1 MRLLMLFALVTLAV
15 IGVIAVLFIG
25 NFRQSQRDSIV
36 LPDAAQSA
44 QPAAQQPGEEP
55 SLLEVSRSNV
65 QSIVR
70 YLHRPQYYH
79 QSYTI
84 TRQMGGAA
92 SESTAEL
99 WVSDTRVCAV
109 LTSAAGEKHLLTDG
123 QTLYVWY
130 ASDEKVRQLPVA
142 ADVTMDELTGIP
154 TYELL
159 DTLPPETIT
168 DGEFI
173 TDDRYDSGRQIFA
186 AAEQDGVRRECWI
199 SLDYGLL
206 TESILKREDETVYDA
221 LQTWRSWPQA
231 TRPLTTS
238 SSCRTARRRSNDR
251 YNYVSDLRQEE
262 GRGRQ
267 QNGQRI
273 LLLSIH
279 GQKQQDQE
287 HQQISRVDAA
297 RQQPRQEAA
306 ARILPDRQRRARRR
320 RLRRGFWHR
329 RRRRRLHRR
338 RGRDV
343 FHARGAVDARGVGDI
358 TVIHHG
364 VSFGPGPR
372 PRFLS
377 AREARLAS
385 RAACSA
391 RSIFDCRSL
400 RRNGLR
406 ARSKASCFLSAF
418 PACRSMAAA
427 GSGRETVSCT
437 GGFGGCAGGGAG
449 GGMGGTA
456 ASCGAAASG

>member
-1 MRLLMLFALVTLAV
+1 MRLLMLFALATLAV

-173 TDDRYDSGRQIFA
+173 TDDRYDSGLQSFA
-186 AAEQDGVRRECWI
+186 AAEQDGVRQPRLRPSDREH
-199 SLDYGLL
+199 
-206 TESILKREDETVYDA
+206 
-221 LQTWRSWPQA
+221 PQA
-231 TRPLTTS
+231 
-238 SSCRTARRRSNDR
+238 
-251 YNYVSDLRQEE
+251 
-262 GRGRQ
+262 G
-267 QNGQRI
+267 
-273 LLLSIH
+273 
-279 GQKQQDQE
+279 
-287 HQQISRVDAA
+287 
-297 RQQPRQEAA
+297 
-306 ARILPDRQRRARRR
+306 
-320 RLRRGFWHR
+320 
-329 RRRRRLHRR
+329 
-338 RGRDV
+338 GRD
-343 FHARGAVDARGVGDI
+343 
-358 TVIHHG
+358 
-364 VSFGPGPR
+364 
-372 PRFLS
+372 
-377 AREARLAS
+377 
-385 RAACSA
+385 
-391 RSIFDCRSL
+391 
-400 RRNGLR
+400 GL
-406 ARSKASCFLSAF
+406 
-418 PACRSMAAA
+418 
-427 GSGRETVSCT
+427 
-437 GGFGGCAGGGAG
+437 
-449 GGMGGTA
+449 
-456 ASCGAAASG
+456 

>member
-1 MRLLMLFALVTLAV
+1 
-15 IGVIAVLFIG
+15 
-25 NFRQSQRDSIV
+25 
-36 LPDAAQSA
+36 
-44 QPAAQQPGEEP
+44 
-55 SLLEVSRSNV
+55 
-65 QSIVR
+65 
-70 YLHRPQYYH
+70 
-79 QSYTI
+79 
-84 TRQMGGAA
+84 
-92 SESTAEL
+92 
-99 WVSDTRVCAV
+99 
-109 LTSAAGEKHLLTDG
+109 
-123 QTLYVWY
+123 
-130 ASDEKVRQLPVA
+130 
-142 ADVTMDELTGIP
+142 MDELTGIP

-186 AAEQDGVRRECWI
+186 ASEQDGVRRECWI

-221 LQTWRSWPQA
+221 LQTGLEILAAA

-262 GRGRQ
+262 GCGRQ

-287 HQQISRVDAA
+287 HQQIARVDAA
-297 RQQPRQEAA
+297 RQQPRQEA

-364 VSFGPGPR
+364 VSFGPGPAAPVFEREGSEAGKPRGLQR
-372 PRFLS
+372 PVDLRLPVLAQKWLEGQKQSLLLLICLS
-377 AREARLAS
+377 RLPQHGGRGLRQGNGLLHRRLRRLREAG
-385 RAACSA
+385 AAPRQGGGSL
-391 RSIFDCRSL
+391 L
-400 RRNGLR
+400 RRGRIRLTEAERACERPQLLQLR
-406 ARSKASCFLSAF
+406 R
-418 PACRSMAAA
+418 
-427 GSGRETVSCT
+427 VVQY
-437 GGFGGCAGGGAG
+437 GAQR
-449 GGMGGTA
+449 A
-456 ASCGAAASG
+456 LELIH

>member
-1 MRLLMLFALVTLAV
+1 MRLMMLFALATLAV

-99 WVSDTRVCAV
+99 WVSDTR
-109 LTSAAGEKHLLTDG
+109 G

-186 AAEQDGVRRECWI
+186 ASEQDGVRRECWI

-206 TESILKREDETVYDA
+206 TESILKRENETVYDA
-221 LQTWRSWPQA
+221 LQTG
-231 TRPLTTS
+231 L
-238 SSCRTARRRSNDR
+238 
-251 YNYVSDLRQEE
+251 E
-262 GRGRQ
+262 
-267 QNGQRI
+267 I
-273 LLLSIH
+273 L
-279 GQKQQDQE
+279 
-287 HQQISRVDAA
+287 AA
-297 RQQPRQEAA
+297 GDEAFDDVFV
-306 ARILPDRQRRARRR
+306 LPD
-320 RLRRGFWHR
+320 
-329 RRRRRLHRR
+329 
-338 RGRDV
+338 
-343 FHARGAVDARGVGDI
+343 
-358 TVIHHG
+358 
-364 VSFGPGPR
+364 
-372 PRFLS
+372 
-377 AREARLAS
+377 
-385 RAACSA
+385 
-391 RSIFDCRSL
+391 
-400 RRNGLR
+400 
-406 ARSKASCFLSAF
+406 
-418 PACRSMAAA
+418 
-427 GSGRETVSCT
+427 
-437 GGFGGCAGGGAG
+437 
-449 GGMGGTA
+449 GT
-456 ASCGAAASG
+456 SPFQ

>member
-1 MRLLMLFALVTLAV
+1 MRLLMLFALATLAV

-44 QPAAQQPGEEP
+44 QPAAQQSGEEP

-84 TRQMGGAA
+84 TRQMGGAS

-186 AAEQDGVRRECWI
+186 ASEQDGVRRECWI

-206 TESILKREDETVYDA
+206 TESILKRENETVYDA
-221 LQTWRSWPQA
+221 LQTG
-231 TRPLTTS
+231 L
-238 SSCRTARRRSNDR
+238 
-251 YNYVSDLRQEE
+251 E
-262 GRGRQ
+262 
-267 QNGQRI
+267 I
-273 LLLSIH
+273 L
-279 GQKQQDQE
+279 
-287 HQQISRVDAA
+287 AA
-297 RQQPRQEAA
+297 GDEAFDDVFV
-306 ARILPDRQRRARRR
+306 LPD
-320 RLRRGFWHR
+320 
-329 RRRRRLHRR
+329 
-338 RGRDV
+338 
-343 FHARGAVDARGVGDI
+343 
-358 TVIHHG
+358 
-364 VSFGPGPR
+364 
-372 PRFLS
+372 
-377 AREARLAS
+377 
-385 RAACSA
+385 
-391 RSIFDCRSL
+391 
-400 RRNGLR
+400 
-406 ARSKASCFLSAF
+406 
-418 PACRSMAAA
+418 
-427 GSGRETVSCT
+427 
-437 GGFGGCAGGGAG
+437 
-449 GGMGGTA
+449 GT
-456 ASCGAAASG
+456 SPFQ

>member
-1 MRLLMLFALVTLAV
+1 MRLLMLFALATLAV

-173 TDDRYDSGRQIFA
+173 TDDRYDSGQQIFV
-186 AAEQDGVRRECWI
+186 AAEEDTVRRAV
-199 SLDYGLL
+199 GLL
-206 TESILKREDETVYDA
+206 RSGLDAAVKKPPYDDMGLELIGPA
-221 LQTWRSWPQA
+221 PAPVVRVNGSY
-231 TRPLTTS
+231 
-238 SSCRTARRRSNDR
+238 R
-251 YNYVSDLRQEE
+251 YR
-262 GRGRQ
+262 
-267 QNGQRI
+267 
-273 LLLSIH
+273 LLLLGENNAQVRGLLS
-279 GQKQQDQE
+279 
-287 HQQISRVDAA
+287 SFMRAFA
-297 RQQPRQEAA
+297 
-306 ARILPDRQRRARRR
+306 QRAEN
-320 RLRRGFWHR
+320 
-329 RRRRRLHRR
+329 RRLHIR
-338 RGRDV
+338 
-343 FHARGAVDARGVGDI
+343 VDCD
-358 TVIHHG
+358 
-364 VSFGPGPR
+364 
-372 PRFLS
+372 LM
-377 AREARLAS
+377 
-385 RAACSA
+385 
-391 RSIFDCRSL
+391 D
-400 RRNGLR
+400 
-406 ARSKASCFLSAF
+406 
-418 PACRSMAAA
+418 
-427 GSGRETVSCT
+427 
-437 GGFGGCAGGGAG
+437 
-449 GGMGGTA
+449 
-456 ASCGAAASG
+456 

>member
-1 MRLLMLFALVTLAV
+1 MRLLMLFALATLAV

-221 LQTWRSWPQA
+221 LQTGLEILA
-231 TRPLTTS
+231 AGARPLTTS

-262 GRGRQ
+262 GCGRQ

-306 ARILPDRQRRARRR
+306 RILPDRQRR
-320 RLRRGFWHR
+320 GFWHR
-329 RRRRRLHRR
+329 RRHRRLHRR

-437 GGFGGCAGGGAG
+437 GGFGGCAGGGGG

>member
-1 MRLLMLFALVTLAV
+1 MRLMMLFALATLAV

-44 QPAAQQPGEEP
+44 QPAAQQPG
-55 SLLEVSRSNV
+55 
-65 QSIVR
+65 QSGHVVR
-70 YLHRPQYYH
+70 DRPQYYH

-130 ASDEKVRQLPVA
+130 ASDERVRQLPVA

-206 TESILKREDETVYDA
+206 TESILKRENETVYDA
-221 LQTWRSWPQA
+221 LQTG
-231 TRPLTTS
+231 L
-238 SSCRTARRRSNDR
+238 
-251 YNYVSDLRQEE
+251 E
-262 GRGRQ
+262 
-267 QNGQRI
+267 I
-273 LLLSIH
+273 L
-279 GQKQQDQE
+279 
-287 HQQISRVDAA
+287 AA
-297 RQQPRQEAA
+297 GDEAFDDVFV
-306 ARILPDRQRRARRR
+306 LPD
-320 RLRRGFWHR
+320 
-329 RRRRRLHRR
+329 
-338 RGRDV
+338 
-343 FHARGAVDARGVGDI
+343 
-358 TVIHHG
+358 
-364 VSFGPGPR
+364 
-372 PRFLS
+372 
-377 AREARLAS
+377 
-385 RAACSA
+385 
-391 RSIFDCRSL
+391 
-400 RRNGLR
+400 
-406 ARSKASCFLSAF
+406 
-418 PACRSMAAA
+418 
-427 GSGRETVSCT
+427 
-437 GGFGGCAGGGAG
+437 
-449 GGMGGTA
+449 GT
-456 ASCGAAASG
+456 SPFQ